1 MHSHHKGRYKMSGGK
16 QMAFTVET
24 WTAVLNMGL
33 DGKQTVLGVETGPSQ
48 PPSATQYYTAWEDW
62 GRAW

>member
-1 MHSHHKGRYKMSGGK
+1 MSGGK